1 MNKKLIVIIILIII
15 LGGYWYLSKGE
26 NGSELNQD
34 LCGNRIC
41 DEGED
46 FELCPSDCKEIPER
60 ETCGPDNGGYC
71 IDFREECELG
81 YQGIGPDKCRRGR
94 SAECCVPK

>member
-1 MNKKLIVIIILIII
+1 MNKKLIVIIILIIV
-15 LGGYWYLSKGE
+15 LGYYWYLSKGE
-26 NGSELNQD
+26 NSSGLHQD
-34 LCGNRIC
+34 LCGNGIC

-46 FELCPSDCKEIPER
+46 FKLCPSDCKEIPEQ
-60 ETCGPDNGGYC
+60 ETCGPDNNGYC
-71 IDFREECELG
+71 IDFREECELD